1 MVTLNVNFGI
11 SLSTSR
17 TFPCEFSLTLYTLL
31 SNLTEA
37 SNHEQNNEIC
47 NREKLQR
54 MLTIQVE
61 TLYMISAFIV
71 ITV

>member
-37 SNHEQNNEIC
+37 SNHEQNNEIY
-47 NREKLQR
+47 REKLQR
-54 MLTIQVE
+54 MLNIQVE
-61 TLYMISAFIV
+61 TLYMISAFII

>member
-37 SNHEQNNEIC
+37 SNHEQKIEIC

-54 MLTIQVE
+54 MLNVQVE
-61 TLYMISAFIV
+61 TLYMIIALLL
-71 ITV
+71 